1 VNRIL
6 IAEDEEG
13 VVAFLEKGLRAS
25 GYVPTTVGDGRT
37 ALALAR
43 TDRFDLLVLD
53 LGLPRMDGLDVLREL
68 RALGRRLPVLILSAR
83 DDVVSGLDLGAD
95 DYVRKPFRFEE
106 LLARIRARLRPE
118 GTAVDAVLRHG
129 DLELDLHSRRARV
142 AGREI
147 DLSAREFTLLDVFLR
162 HSGQVLSQEQLLSQ
176 VWGYDFDPGSNVVEV
191 YVSYLRRKVGRDRI
205 QTVRG
210 MGYALAP

>member
-1 VNRIL
+1 MNRIL

-25 GYVPTTVGDGRT
+25 GYAPTTVGDGRT

-53 LGLPRMDGLDVLREL
+53 LGLPQMDGLDVLREL
-68 RALGRRLPVLILSAR
+68 RALGRRIPVLILSAR

-118 GTAVDAVLRHG
+118 GTPDTAVLRSG
-129 DLELDLHSRRARV
+129 DLELDLRSRRARV
-142 AGREI
+142 DGREI
-147 DLSAREFTLLDVFLR
+147 DLSAREFTLLDVLLR

-191 YVSYLRRKVGRDRI
+191 YVSYLRRKLGRHRI

-210 MGYALAP
+210 MGYALMP

>member
-1 VNRIL
+1 MSRIL

-13 VVAFLEKGLRAS
+13 VVAFLEKGLRAN
-25 GYVPTTVGDGRT
+25 GYAPTSVGDGLT

-43 TDRFDLLVLD
+43 SGRFDLLVLD
-53 LGLPRMDGLDVLREL
+53 LGLPQLDGLEVLREL
-68 RALGRRLPVLILSAR
+68 RGLGKRVPVLILSAR

-95 DYVRKPFRFEE
+95 DYMRKPFRFEE

-118 GTAVDAVLRHG
+118 GTRDDVVLRHG

-142 AGREI
+142 AGREV

-162 HSGQVLSQEQLLSQ
+162 HGGQVLSQEQLLSQ

-191 YVSYLRRKVGRDRI
+191 YVSYLRRKLGRERI

>member
-25 GYVPTTVGDGRT
+25 GYAPTTVGDGRS
-37 ALALAR
+37 ALMLAR
-43 TDRFDLLVLD
+43 TDNFDLLVLD
-53 LGLPRMDGLDVLREL
+53 LGLPQLDGLDVLREL
-68 RALGRRLPVLILSAR
+68 RTLGRRLPVLILSAR
-83 DDVVSGLDLGAD
+83 DDVVAGLDLGAD

-106 LLARIRARLRPE
+106 LLARIRARLRPD
-118 GTAVDAVLRHG
+118 GTPGASVLRHG

-142 AGREI
+142 AGREVE
-147 DLSAREFTLLDVFLR
+147 LSAREFTLLDVFLR
-162 HSGQVLSQEQLLSQ
+162 HRGQVLSQEQLLSL

-191 YVSYLRRKVGRDRI
+191 YVSYLRRKLGRERI

>member
-1 VNRIL
+1 MNRIL
-6 IAEDEEG
+6 VAEDEEG

-25 GYVPTTVGDGRT
+25 GYVPTTVGDGRA

-43 TDRFDLLVLD
+43 TDHFDLLVLD
-53 LGLPRMDGLDVLREL
+53 LGLPELDGLDVLREL
-68 RALGRRLPVLILSAR
+68 RRLGRRLPVVILSAR

-106 LLARIRARLRPE
+106 LLARIRARLRPD
-118 GTAVDAVLRHG
+118 GTAGDVVLRYG

-142 AGREI
+142 DGREV

-162 HSGQVLSQEQLLSQ
+162 HRGQVLSQEQLLSQ

-191 YVSYLRRKVGRDRI
+191 YVSYLRRKLGRERI

-210 MGYALAP
+210 MGYALHA